1 MLKFR
6 RIETGSYQADTDD
19 RRYVVARTGGGWVV
33 RAWKLQETAGVKHTI
48 GLRVED
54 AEDSAFADTM
64 RLAMDM
70 ANRCEQLILDGYGR
84 LFTDMKPLTRA
95 LRDAYEAEA
104 ESYR

>member
-1 MLKFR
+1 MKFSR
-6 RIETGSYQADTDD
+6 TEPGHYQADTET

-33 RAWKLQETAGVKHTI
+33 RYWKLQVTAGVKHTI
-48 GLRVED
+48 GLGVED
-54 AEDSAFADTM
+54 AEDSAVADTM